1 MVNVT
6 LAVPEELRRIM
17 KSHPE
22 IKWSEVARQ
31 AMWEYARKLQLLDSI
46 VEKSRLTEKEAFQI
60 AKKAK
65 KGLLTRYEAMNRTV
79 ETRPRHQRHP
89 EGAHQELAR

>member
-6 LAVPEELRRIM
+6 LAVPEELHRIM

-31 AMWEYARKLQLLDSI
+31 SIREYAEKLQLLDAI
-46 VEKSRLTEKEAFQI
+46 TEKSRLTQGDVLEIDKRI
-60 AKKAK
+60 KKD
-65 KGLLTRYEAMNRTV
+65 L
-79 ETRPRHQRHP
+79 
-89 EGAHQELAR
+89 LARYRTKRTS